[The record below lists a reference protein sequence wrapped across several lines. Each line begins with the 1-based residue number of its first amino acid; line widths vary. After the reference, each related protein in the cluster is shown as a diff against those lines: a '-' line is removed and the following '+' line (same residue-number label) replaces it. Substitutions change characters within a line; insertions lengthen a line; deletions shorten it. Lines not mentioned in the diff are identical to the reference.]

1 MRRSLLLLCFVA
13 SATATAG
20 EPDPKRQQELRSLL
34 KNDCG
39 ACHGLTLKGG
49 LGPPLLPESLSG
61 KSDAMLLQTIQEG
74 RPGTAMPPWKP
85 FIDADETLWLIEELL
100 RKQPVPVENGE

>member
-1 MRRSLLLLCFVA
+1 MRRRFLLLLVA
-13 SATATAG
+13 AGGVAAG

-39 ACHGLTLKGG
+39 ACHGLTRKGG

-85 FIDADETLWLIEELL
+85 FIDADETVWLIDNLL
-100 RKQPVPVENGE
+100 RKR